1 MLPSEIR
8 SKSLRRTY
16 YTVQG
21 IIAERYERALR
32 ATADKETRRRLTE
45 QFHQDIRDTISYY
58 VNLCESDNAHIRDML

>member
-1 MLPSEIR
+1 MLPSEIK

-16 YTVQG
+16 YAVQG

-45 QFHQDIRDTISYY
+45 QFNQDIRDTIAYY
-58 VNLCESDNAHIRDML
+58 VNLGSGNAHIRDML